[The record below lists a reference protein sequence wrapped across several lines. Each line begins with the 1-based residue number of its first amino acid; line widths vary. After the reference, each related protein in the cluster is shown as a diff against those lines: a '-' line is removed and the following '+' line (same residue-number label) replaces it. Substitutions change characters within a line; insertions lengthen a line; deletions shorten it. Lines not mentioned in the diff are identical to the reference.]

1 MVERELPGGE
11 IQKLEYDTFH
21 RLVKVTCTPADWN
34 MLIRYVNYD
43 YDALNRRVRKW
54 VKYERHAGSF
64 SGRERETET
73 WFLWEGMRLL
83 GEEENG
89 RPVVYVYE
97 GPGSYVPLARI
108 DGGREKA
115 TIRWYHCGVN
125 GAPDRVTNEEGKTE
139 WRHDTGGWGRTESEY
154 EYGMIRE
161 NLRYQGQYLDRET
174 GLHYNLHRYFAP
186 ECGRF
191 IQPDPIGLAG
201 GINLYLYAPNPIG
214 WIDPWGLT
222 AKDLANNME
231 ADGRPLSPG
240 QTPHHAVKE
249 NANNIYAEG
258 SRNILTGDGANPDVS
273 ENGARLWGTH
283 PNQAGQPGHPGVAA
297 ARNTGNY
304 HAGTHIHG
312 KFNDKLIYQILR
324 NAKRKGINSL
334 RILSEITK
342 RMESGLW
349 KKSFRACGGK

>member
-1 MVERELPGGE
+1 
-11 IQKLEYDTFH
+11 
-21 RLVKVTCTPADWN
+21 
-34 MLIRYVNYD
+34 
-43 YDALNRRVRKW
+43 
-54 VKYERHAGSF
+54 
-64 SGRERETET
+64 
-73 WFLWEGMRLL
+73 
-83 GEEENG
+83 
-89 RPVVYVYE
+89 
-97 GPGSYVPLARI
+97 
-108 DGGREKA
+108 
-115 TIRWYHCGVN
+115 
-125 GAPDRVTNEEGKTE
+125 
-139 WRHDTGGWGRTESEY
+139 
-154 EYGMIRE
+154 
-161 NLRYQGQYLDRET
+161 
-174 GLHYNLHRYFAP
+174 
-186 ECGRF
+186 F
-191 IQPDPIGLAG
+191 IQPDPISLAG

-214 WIDPWGLT
+214 WIEPWGLT